1 MRPVETGKQKKELG
15 LPASAVEDLRLHTQG
30 VQMIFM
36 FPLVMAVTLLLAI
49 GEVAKIEERRNRF
62 NVAR

>member
-1 MRPVETGKQKKELG
+1 M
-15 LPASAVEDLRLHTQG
+15 
-30 VQMIFM
+30 MFM

>member
-1 MRPVETGKQKKELG
+1 MVL
-15 LPASAVEDLRLHTQG
+15 
-30 VQMIFM
+30 M
-36 FPLVMAVTLLLAI
+36 FPLVMAVTVLLAL